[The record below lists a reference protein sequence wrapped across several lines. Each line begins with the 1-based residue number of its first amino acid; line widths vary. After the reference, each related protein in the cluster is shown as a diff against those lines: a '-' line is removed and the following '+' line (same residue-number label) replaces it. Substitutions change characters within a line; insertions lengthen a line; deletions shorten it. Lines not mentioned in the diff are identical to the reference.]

1 MKQILHTLLISALAT
16 TSIPLAIADDF
27 TPLVSLK
34 GDTTCD
40 RCTGYLLPGK
50 IIPSPESMYRIDSD
64 LPEIFLSTGVLYS
77 TAATLPPF
85 TTKDGTNVPAAQRTQ
100 HNNGFSSIDDSF
112 EVFLYHMSNPAPG
125 ADPAKAPVSRR
136 VVVYARNTG
145 TAPVSVAP
153 RQIMEAEGKMAKV
166 DGPETRLSRR
176 VFADQWERVMRDVTI
191 PPGEGRAIGWTPR
204 LSVPRATGTAP
215 APDATSSDFVTG
227 SLRATVTS
235 LGTKDTPSPSK
246 PSLEVSVIGVNAD
259 VPLDKL
265 DSACESLRTTG
276 AHSGEGGMDLLIP
289 PPECH
294 VRRVVGVFHNF
305 IWQSDPIVIN
315 AGILA
320 DSGIAFQMAAP
331 RVQTPSCPQARQTQ
345 DMLLYPGYVHPDTV
359 GNYMVEY
366 LVTLTLA
373 NTSDAPRA
381 IDLRFG
387 KQDADVGIA
396 WQHVVADAPAD
407 RAALKKLPVRAE
419 WAGGWRKD
427 DLADNTRSFF
437 ADPKVVPGAAAPITL
452 APGER
457 KTISLRLMPIGTSSL
472 PFQLHIIPSK

>member
-1 MKQILHTLLISALAT
+1 MKQILHILLISTLVT
-16 TSIPLAIADDF
+16 TSISLAIADDF
-27 TPLVSLK
+27 TPLVPLK

-50 IIPSPESMYRIDSD
+50 IIPSPESIYRIDSD
-64 LPEIFLSTGVLYS
+64 LPEIFLSPGVLYS

-85 TTKDGTNVPAAQRTQ
+85 ITKDGTAVPAAQRTQ
-100 HNNGFSSIDDSF
+100 HNTGFTTIDDSF

-125 ADPAKAPVSRR
+125 ADARKSPTSRR
-136 VVVYARNTG
+136 VAVYARNTG
-145 TAPVSVAP
+145 AVPVSIAP
-153 RQIMEAEGKMAKV
+153 RQIIEADGQMAKV

-191 PPGEGRAIGWTPR
+191 PPGEGRVIGWTPR
-204 LSVPRATGTAP
+204 LSVPRANGAP
-215 APDATSSDFVTG
+215 AEADTTASDFVTG

-235 LGTKDTPSPSK
+235 LGTKDNPSPPK
-246 PSLEVSVIGVNAD
+246 PSIEVSVIGVNSD

-265 DSACESLRTTG
+265 DTACESLRTTG

-294 VRRVVGVFHNF
+294 VRRVVGVFTNF

-315 AGILA
+315 AATLT

-366 LVTLTLA
+366 LITLTLA
-373 NTSDAPRA
+373 NTSESSRSV
-381 IDLRFG
+381 DLRFG

-396 WQHVVADAPAD
+396 WQHIVADAPAD
-407 RAALKKLPVRAE
+407 RDALKKLPVRAE

-427 DLADNTRSFF
+427 DLSDNSRSFF
-437 ADPKVVPGAAAPITL
+437 ADPKVVPAAAAPITL

-472 PFQLHIIPSK
+472 PFQLHVIPSK